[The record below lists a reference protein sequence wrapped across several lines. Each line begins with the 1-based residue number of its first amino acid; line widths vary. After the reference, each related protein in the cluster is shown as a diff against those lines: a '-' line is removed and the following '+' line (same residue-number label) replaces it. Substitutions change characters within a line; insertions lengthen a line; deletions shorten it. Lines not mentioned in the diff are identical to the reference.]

1 MPNDSQDSAVLE
13 DRSSSTERS
22 STLRL
27 SSAPDPLCAVRSV
40 SLKRERWILGKPRV
54 RYFPSL
60 GFHAYGKP
68 RLASVWFSCSLSY
81 PREGCQPK
89 MWLNSFSVSLTSSRC
104 SQTTLSIQLIFWFH
118 TEVLGLI
125 SFLDYKSVTLEGS
138 LEFLRTV
145 WMNVSLL
152 RSWWEH
158 HTNLIQISSV
168 YHFD

>member
-13 DRSSSTERS
+13 ARSSSTERS

-68 RLASVWFSCSLSY
+68 RLANVWFSCSLSY
-81 PREGCQPK
+81 PREGCQRMMFK

-104 SQTTLSIQLIFWFH
+104 SQNNTEHTTDMLVSHWGFGIDFIF
-118 TEVLGLI
+118 GLQV
-125 SFLDYKSVTLEGS
+125 SGSVKIWNEWQY
-138 LEFLRTV
+138 E
-145 WMNVSLL
+145 WMCLCYV
-152 RSWWEH
+152 H
-158 HTNLIQISSV
+158 ANLIQISSV